1 MNLAIYALIEG
12 GVVINAVVSDNKL
25 DESWVLC
32 SGEAGIGWSYDG
44 TNFTENVLNQTE
56 EQIRMERDRL
66 LEETDFYALPDV
78 SMSSEMTTYRQAL
91 RDLTEQKGFPDTI
104 EWPTKPT

>member
-1 MNLAIYALIEG
+1 MAIYAIIED
-12 GVVINAVVSDNKL
+12 GVVINTVVAENKL

-32 SGEAGIGWSYDG
+32 SGEAGIGWNYDG
-44 TNFTENVLNQTE
+44 TNFTENVTNQTE

-78 SMSSEMTTYRQAL
+78 TMSAEMTTYRQAL
-91 RDLTEQKGFPDTI
+91 RDLPAQEGFPDTI
-104 EWPTKPT
+104 TWPNKPS

>member
-1 MNLAIYALIEG
+1 MAIYAIIKD
-12 GVVINAVVSDNKL
+12 GVVINTVVAENKL

-32 SGEAGIGWSYDG
+32 SGEAGIGWNYDG
-44 TNFTENVLNQTE
+44 TNFTENVTNQTE

-78 SMSSEMTTYRQAL
+78 TMSSEMTTYRQAL
-91 RDLTEQKGFPDTI
+91 RDLPAQEGFPDTI
-104 EWPTKPT
+104 TWPTKPS